1 MAPSAK
7 SFPIG
12 HGVVADSALTLQHLR
27 PAPDDSLL
35 AKISTTAEGER
46 TSAGGPDRRAPS
58 ATPSA
63 DAFDADWDSVID
75 AATD

>member
-7 SFPIG
+7 SSRIG
-12 HGVVADSALTLQHLR
+12 HGVADSAFKLQHQCSAL
-27 PAPDDSLL
+27 DDSLL
-35 AKISTTAEGER
+35 TRISTTEGER
-46 TSAGGPDRRAPS
+46 TSAGGCDREAPS

-63 DAFDADWDSVID
+63 DAFDAEWDSVID

>member
-1 MAPSAK
+1 MAPSAM
-7 SFPIG
+7 SFRIG
-12 HGVVADSALTLQHLR
+12 HGAADSALTLQHQR

-35 AKISTTAEGER
+35 TKSSTTEGER
-46 TSAGGPDRRAPS
+46 TSAGGPDREAPS

-63 DAFDADWDSVID
+63 DAFDAEWDAVID

>member
-7 SFPIG
+7 SLHIG
-12 HGVVADSALTLQHLR
+12 HGVADSTLTLQHR
-27 PAPDDSLL
+27 CSAPDDSSL
-35 AKISTTAEGER
+35 AKISATAEGEG
-46 TSAGGPDRRAPS
+46 TTAESPDREAPS

-63 DAFDADWDSVID
+63 DAFDAEWDSVID

>member
-7 SFPIG
+7 SSRTG
-12 HGVVADSALTLQHLR
+12 HGVADSAFKLQHQCSAL
-27 PAPDDSLL
+27 DDSLL
-35 AKISTTAEGER
+35 TAEGEG
-46 TSAGGPDRRAPS
+46 TIAGGPDREAPS

-63 DAFDADWDSVID
+63 DAFDAEWDSVID